1 MVRHQYYT
9 TVQNHMIRIT
19 STVMTKLSQV
29 LEEKLYALK
38 CVMDVFILQK
48 KKQKKTVGNGVRLSR
63 KTKHVY

>member
-1 MVRHQYYT
+1 
-9 TVQNHMIRIT
+9 MIRIT

-48 KKQKKTVGNGVRLSR
+48 KKQKKNCWEWSEAFKKNKTCLLKHNTRL
-63 KTKHVY
+63 